1 MKLELIERTKA
12 DAVDLVK
19 HIFSEVERIKVKH
32 NLNPYL
38 FGDDDGTADNLSEN
52 EEWYKEF
59 MSPYEWRTFQT
70 ASQLIDMVAWGQ
82 TK

>member
-12 DAVDLVK
+12 EAVDLVN
-19 HIFSEVERIKVKH
+19 HIFNEVERIKKEH

-52 EEWYKEF
+52 EEWYKSF

-70 ASQLIDMVAWGQ
+70 ASQLIDMVSWGQ
-82 TK
+82 IK